1 MYKPK
6 FTNGLKLSRRARLA
20 AGALLL
26 SFLTA
31 LLVAYPAAA
40 RLDELLVTPSSQAV
54 PALGAVSRQAVYE
67 VRPGDTLSGIAA
79 KNGVSTEL
87 LALVNGIENRDYLP
101 AGQLLRLP
109 EGLAVHLVRPGEVLL
124 EIAGLYGVDVTAI
137 AARNNLTDANR
148 ILAGQKLLI
157 PLDEGSAQEAGQRS
171 LAWPLV
177 GAITSRF
184 GLRDGRPHEG
194 IDIAAE
200 EGTPIRAAARG
211 RVVFAGPRGTYGLA
225 VIIDHG
231 GGLTTLYAHCSKILV
246 SAGSTV
252 GPDTVI
258 ALAGNTGRSLGPHLH
273 FEVQKD
279 GVPRDPLLWLAG
291 GPYYG

>member
-1 MYKPK
+1 MYMTK
-6 FTNGLKLSRRARLA
+6 FTHKARLA
-20 AGALLL
+20 AGGFLLL
-26 SFLTA
+26 FLAVIA
-31 LLVAYPAAA
+31 LAHPAAA
-40 RLDELLVTPSSQAV
+40 RLDELLVLPGSAAGTQAV
-54 PALGAVSRQAVYE
+54 PAMSTASQQALYE
-67 VRPGDTLSGIAA
+67 VKPGDTLSGIAA

-101 AGQLLRLP
+101 VGQLLRLP
-109 EGLAVHLVRPGEVLL
+109 EGLAVHLVKPGEVLT
-124 EIAGLYGVDVTAI
+124 EIAGLYGTDVPAI
-137 AARNNLTDANR
+137 VARNQLTDADR

-157 PLDEGSAQEAGQRS
+157 PLGGDITKAAGQGS
-171 LAWPLV
+171 LSWPLV

-194 IDIAAE
+194 IDIAAG

-225 VIIDHG
+225 VIVDHG
-231 GGLTTLYAHCSKILV
+231 GGFTTLYAHCSKILV
-246 SAGSTV
+246 SVGSTV

-258 ALAGNTGRSLGPHLH
+258 ALAGNTGRSSGPHLH
-273 FEVQKD
+273 FEVRKD
-279 GVPRDPLLWLAG
+279 GVPYDPLLWLAA

>member
-1 MYKPK
+1 LYKPK
-6 FTNGLKLSRRARLA
+6 IARHVRLA
-20 AGALLL
+20 AGAFLLF
-26 SFLTA
+26 FLTVIVLA
-31 LLVAYPAAA
+31 QPAAA
-40 RLDELLVTPSSQAV
+40 RLDELLVSPSSAAGTRAV
-54 PALGAVSRQAVYE
+54 PALGTALRQDFYE
-67 VRPGDTLSGIAA
+67 VKPGDTLFSIAA
-79 KNGVSTEL
+79 KNGVSAEL

-109 EGLAVHLVRPGEVLL
+109 QGMAVHLVKPGEMLL
-124 EIAGLYGVDVTAI
+124 EIAGLYGVDVPAI
-137 AARNNLTDANR
+137 AARNHLTDPDR

-157 PLDEGSAQEAGQRS
+157 PLDAGREKVAGQWS
-171 LAWPLV
+171 LSWPLV

-194 IDIAAE
+194 IDIAAD

-211 RVVFAGPRGTYGLA
+211 RVVYAGPRGTYGLA
-225 VIIDHG
+225 VIVDHG
-231 GGLTTLYAHCSKILV
+231 GGFTTLYAHCSKILV
-246 SAGSTV
+246 PVGSTV

-258 ALAGNTGRSLGPHLH
+258 ALAGNTGRSSGPHLH
-273 FEVQKD
+273 FEVRKD